1 MRRSTSIAFAVVP
14 GAWCSE
20 EEGRSQKSPMY
31 SMTQAALVENLNS
44 IDYVQ
49 ERAMKFTVPVRVYR
63 TRTRYVPGNVLL
75 HSKNNITVHT
85 CIRTT
90 TYNVP
95 YNVQQYTGI
104 LYTVFCILRVI
115 FYLLIL

>member
-75 HSKNNITVHT
+75 HSKNKILLYCT

-90 TYNVP
+90 YNSILV
-95 YNVQQYTGI
+95 YCI
-104 LYTVFCILRVI
+104 LYSVF
-115 FYLLIL
+115 YG

>member
-75 HSKNNITVHT
+75 HSKNKILLYMYVYCT
-85 CIRTT
+85 
-90 TYNVP
+90 

-104 LYTVFCILRVI
+104 LYIILYSVL
-115 FYLLIL
+115 FYG

>member
-75 HSKNNITVHT
+75 HSKNKILLYMYI

-90 TYNVP
+90 

>member
-75 HSKNNITVHT
+75 HGKNKILHVY
-85 CIRTT
+85 R
-90 TYNVP
+90 TYNSI
-95 YNVQQYTGI
+95 TGI

>member
-14 GAWCSE
+14 SAWCSE

-75 HSKNNITVHT
+75 HSKNKILLYMYT
-85 CIRTT
+85 
-90 TYNVP
+90 
-95 YNVQQYTGI
+95 YNVQQDTGI

>member
-75 HSKNNITVHT
+75 HSKNNITVHVY

-90 TYNVP
+90 YST
-95 YNVQQYTGI
+95 TGRILVYCI
-104 LYTVFCILRVI
+104 LYSVF
-115 FYLLIL
+115 YG

>member
-75 HSKNNITVHT
+75 HSKNKILLYMY
-85 CIRTT
+85 TT
-90 TYNVP
+90 

>member
-75 HSKNNITVHT
+75 HSKNKILHV
-85 CIRTT
+85 
-90 TYNVP
+90 Y
-95 YNVQQYTGI
+95 VQQYTGI
-104 LYTVFCILRVI
+104 RTVYCIL
-115 FYLLIL
+115 YSTGNLLSSNFMITVLETKV

>member
-75 HSKNNITVHT
+75 HSKNKILHMY
-85 CIRTT
+85 
-90 TYNVP
+90 TYNSILVLVP
-95 YNVQQYTGI
+95 
-104 LYTVFCILRVI
+104 YTVFCILRVI